1 MIAQLQVRDEDVEI
15 GSIPSLLRSHP
26 LELAKLGKELRRI
39 EKMAALQRR
48 KRQNSVTR
56 FAQLVPGLRHRGCSR
71 LKCGLYG
78 LISLKSPQSKH
89 KDYIETVL
97 QTIDTFI
104 QWSRSHERIL
114 ASFSSSSSGDATE
127 LKHFCYARPRVT
139 FQNADQIPQ
148 RQRRRPQLEVDDEPA
163 EEEWRVQTNFNMNNS
178 AIGCEQEI
186 KRLRHDFRRLVHDLK
201 GSHIAS
207 AINLAI
213 LLPSQQSWCRM
224 EDEGLEERIGGDTED
239 IEHNANALVVVG
251 NENQSQINFE
261 KVKSSQ
267 EVHKSSVKPVK
278 NKTQSSEL
286 YSCNLTIFAAF
297 IALRWARH
305 LLTLASKRGFSLTN
319 QVYFGEI
326 VVYSH
331 STSLLA
337 ILDLSPDNVI
347 TCPKLKSLL
356 LKAKATEPQYARE
369 AALQRATDPLRGTT
383 QGAARSRLQ
392 PFVRNRVRY
401 RRSESSAW
409 GGAGSGSLITSTPS
423 LLQTRRTMAR
433 SVSGGRSSSRS
444 GDRSGGRSSE
454 MSSTGHLRPRK
465 DSNLLASRPLRKR
478 SISAFHMVNTKVLST
493 RGRRENAQ
501 EKSSNMFSMLQ
512 RLRKK
517 NAPGYLSLQ
526 PVQRISERIKTT
538 LSRLTISM
546 MRGCKYHQIKKTR
559 LGVTLAYV
567 LRNQIRDFLIEEH
580 ECDTTGC
587 QDEEVA
593 ALATG
598 TDTTD
603 TAAFR
608 VVTHV
613 AVVEVMQQSIIMA
626 SQGLHEHCTDTY
638 YSFTFRY
645 TDAITVATVFLIRQ
659 FVQFPNV
666 VTTSNPLVRDVY
678 ERWLN

>member
-1 MIAQLQVRDEDVEI
+1 MIAQSQVRDEDVEI

-39 EKMAALQRR
+39 EKRAALQRR

-56 FAQLVPGLRHRGCSR
+56 FAQIVPGLRHRGCSR

-89 KDYIETVL
+89 KDYIETAL

-114 ASFSSSSSGDATE
+114 ASFSSSNGSSSSGDATE

-139 FQNADQIPQ
+139 FQNADQIPRRR
-148 RQRRRPQLEVDDEPA
+148 RQRPQLEFDDEPA

-178 AIGCEQEI
+178 AMGCEQEI
-186 KRLRHDFRRLVHDLK
+186 KRLRYDFRRLVHDLK
-201 GSHIAS
+201 GSHIAA
-207 AINLAI
+207 AINLSI
-213 LLPSQQSWCRM
+213 PLPPRQSWCRM
-224 EDEGLEERIGGDTED
+224 EDEGLEEQTDGDAED
-239 IEHNANALVVVG
+239 IEHNANALLVVG
-251 NENQSQINFE
+251 DENQSQINFA

-267 EVHKSSVKPVK
+267 EVHKPSSNPVK
-278 NKTQSSEL
+278 NKTQLSEF
-286 YSCNLTIFAAF
+286 YSCNFTIFAAY
-297 IALRWARH
+297 IALR
-305 LLTLASKRGFSLTN
+305 
-319 QVYFGEI
+319 
-326 VVYSH
+326 
-331 STSLLA
+331 
-337 ILDLSPDNVI
+337 
-347 TCPKLKSLL
+347 
-356 LKAKATEPQYARE
+356 
-369 AALQRATDPLRGTT
+369 
-383 QGAARSRLQ
+383 
-392 PFVRNRVRY
+392 
-401 RRSESSAW
+401 
-409 GGAGSGSLITSTPS
+409 
-423 LLQTRRTMAR
+423 
-433 SVSGGRSSSRS
+433 
-444 GDRSGGRSSE
+444 
-454 MSSTGHLRPRK
+454 
-465 DSNLLASRPLRKR
+465 
-478 SISAFHMVNTKVLST
+478 
-493 RGRRENAQ
+493 
-501 EKSSNMFSMLQ
+501 
-512 RLRKK
+512 
-517 NAPGYLSLQ
+517 
-526 PVQRISERIKTT
+526 
-538 LSRLTISM
+538 
-546 MRGCKYHQIKKTR
+546 TR

-580 ECDTTGC
+580 ECDATGC
-587 QDEEVA
+587 QDEEVT
-593 ALATG
+593 ALPTG

-678 ERWLN
+678 ERSKLCLTIKMELYTGRLRFLICASANYAVWSLRDVYEVMAL